1 LKQRSVQDAYWD
13 SIQLKLADYWKRQ
26 CQMKD
31 LLRKE
36 NQSNLLLHLR
46 KLREGIISSEREDV
60 FALTVY
66 EASFYLAIAFDSPV
80 QIAASQAHLIKL
92 FGLLRRPFDL
102 SSSSSLHRKATIFLV
117 ISSLLSLVEAYP
129 SQNSYFRNIEASR
142 SLPQSPNDK
151 VDIDCLA
158 WIHSLR
164 SALNTHNCV
173 QSQRL
178 TSSRRVN
185 HIVDQLISGSPDNG
199 NPALDGPMRQVVFKL
214 VDSLREKLRES
225 AWQTLRTAYREL
237 IVSTADGNDLAN
249 SAWAGR
255 ALFFDVVET
264 DDKLASMS
272 GLEIWTRKKAGEGE
286 LVEKAGANGRW
297 VICRNKK

>member
-1 LKQRSVQDAYWD
+1 
-13 SIQLKLADYWKRQ
+13 
-26 CQMKD
+26 
-31 LLRKE
+31 
-36 NQSNLLLHLR
+36 
-46 KLREGIISSEREDV
+46 
-60 FALTVY
+60 
-66 EASFYLAIAFDSPV
+66 
-80 QIAASQAHLIKL
+80 
-92 FGLLRRPFDL
+92 
-102 SSSSSLHRKATIFLV
+102 
-117 ISSLLSLVEAYP
+117 
-129 SQNSYFRNIEASR
+129 
-142 SLPQSPNDK
+142 
-151 VDIDCLA
+151 
-158 WIHSLR
+158 
-164 SALNTHNCV
+164 
-173 QSQRL
+173 
-178 TSSRRVN
+178 
-185 HIVDQLISGSPDNG
+185 
-199 NPALDGPMRQVVFKL
+199 MRQVVFKL